1 MNYSKTKIAVAA
13 CAAFVALNSAALC
26 AAQTDFAS
34 MVTSTNPVAY
44 YRLNATSGKSEVG
57 KTTYKSQG
65 GVSTAPGGAVAGADH
80 FLKLDGQSG
89 AIVTAQAGG
98 VLSAASIMAWVD
110 LAELPSKT
118 GRLVYV
124 AGESEV
130 GNDLDLQFDTDNGVK
145 FWTAAGDHVSYAP
158 AAATLV
164 NEWHMIVVT
173 LDMPTKTRA
182 IYWDGKLAASDKG
195 GASGAKKSVL
205 TIGASPV
212 FTGRNLKG
220 GIADV
225 ALWNRALNATE
236 VAAIYATAGST
247 GATSATGAGAS
258 AGAGTSVTGPFATTA
273 KVDAEDAS
281 GPIKLK
287 REEQIAMMFMSAME
301 EIERDCQLSGQR
313 VCTLDELLTGPTIG
327 GRRLSHL
334 KFNPKVD
341 PNYTYTLAASGMAWE
356 AHANPKKPGLAG
368 FCWMSRSVGTTV
380 TTYNPAGN
388 AGWTDKEIMGR
399 GIQGDSFATQ

>member
-1 MNYSKTKIAVAA
+1 MNYSKTQIAVAA
-13 CAAFVALNSAALC
+13 FAAFVTLSSAALC

-44 YRLNATSGKSEVG
+44 YRLDATSGKSEVG
-57 KTTYKSQG
+57 KTSYKSQG
-65 GVSTAPGGAVAGADH
+65 GVSTGSPGMSAGQYAK
-80 FLKLDGQSG
+80 FDGQSG
-89 AIVTAQAGG
+89 IIVTTQAGG
-98 VLSAASIMAWVD
+98 VNTAASIMAWVN
-110 LAELPSKT
+110 LAVLPSNA
-118 GRLVYV
+118 RRILYV
-124 AGESEV
+124 AGESQS
-130 GNDLDLQFDTDNGVK
+130 GNDLDLQFETDNVLR
-145 FWTAAGDHVSYAP
+145 FFTAGGGNLQYAP
-158 AAATLV
+158 PPASLV
-164 NEWHMIVVT
+164 NKWHMIVVT
-173 LDMPTKTRA
+173 VDTVSKARTL
-182 IYWDGKLAASDKG
+182 YWDGKLAAKDTGGGTANKTAVFSV
-195 GASGAKKSVL
+195 GASTYFG
-205 TIGASPV
+205 
-212 FTGRNLKG
+212 GRWFQG
-220 GIADV
+220 GMEDA

-247 GATSATGAGAS
+247 GAASATGAGAS
-258 AGAGTSVTGPFATTA
+258 AAAAAPGTGPFATTA
-273 KVDAEDAS
+273 KVDAEDAN

-287 REEQIAMMFMSAME
+287 REEQIAIMFLGAME
-301 EIERDCQLSGQR
+301 EIEHDCQLSGQR

-368 FCWMSRSVGTTV
+368 FCWMSRSIGTTV

-399 GIQGDSFATQ
+399 GIDGDSFATQ